1 MRILYVVNNYYA
13 KGNGLSASAQRTV
26 KYLREAGMDVRVL
39 SGADGNSDVLPDYV
53 LPNWKVPVFDKLIR
67 KHGYAFA
74 AVDREVIRQAIDWA
88 EIVHFEEPFV
98 LEMAMVK
105 MVRKAGRI
113 LTSTYHLHPE
123 NLFSSIHMRRSI
135 LLNCGMMALWKH
147 SVFNRCRV
155 IQSPTAN
162 AAERLKRWRF
172 KPEVRV
178 ISNGML
184 PHEDIDE
191 NSPICASDS
200 SDGTFTIVSTG
211 RYSVEKDQVTLLKA
225 MKYSKYAD
233 RIRLVLAGRGPIEK
247 TLKKRA
253 ARLVDKGIL
262 KYEPDFGF
270 HTLAELEDI
279 YRRTDLYI
287 HCAVIEVEGLSC
299 MEAIELGMVPII
311 ATGRLTATSQ
321 FALSDM
327 SKFRQRHAKE
337 LAQRIDWWLE
347 HDAERRAEAR
357 KYLGMGRQYDIHKS
371 IDALVRMY
379 EDVYKE
385 AHGEAR

>member
-39 SGADGNSDVLPDYV
+39 SGADENSDVLPDYV

-67 KHGYAFA
+67 KHGYTFA
-74 AVDREVIRQAIDWA
+74 AVDREVIQQAIDWA

-135 LLNCGMMALWKH
+135 ILNCGMMALWKH
-147 SVFNRCRV
+147 SVFNKCRV

-279 YRRTDLYI
+279 YSIVMPGRDEEKAR
-287 HCAVIEVEGLSC
+287 
-299 MEAIELGMVPII
+299 EAIDNLLDPLSNTLNEYISKIKRCFKLCII
-311 ATGRLTATSQ
+311 
-321 FALSDM
+321 DE
-327 SKFRQRHAKE
+327 E
-337 LAQRIDWWLE
+337 LASNYIISGKRGESYRI
-347 HDAERRAEAR
+347 
-357 KYLGMGRQYDIHKS
+357 
-371 IDALVRMY
+371 ALDPSLIILPHAVT
-379 EDVYKE
+379 
-385 AHGEAR
+385 GE